1 MYKLKGY
8 VIFKMYCKE
17 KFFDIELLK
26 FINFWDEKLF

>member
-17 KFFDIELLK
+17 KLFDIESLK
-26 FINFWDEKLF
+26 LTNF